1 MKKRLLAAVLCL
13 MLVMQPLTAKADNAT
28 VVTIGVDLTDS
39 QKQLMYEYFGVN
51 ENQVAV
57 IEVNNDDERKYLEG
71 IAPDSQIGRKTFSC
85 AYIEPTEAGKGINV
99 KVANLNWVTSYMI
112 ATTLTTAGIYDCNV
126 VVASPFIVS
135 GTGALTG
142 IMMAFESVT
151 GTELEEEKKEVASE
165 ELVLNGNLA
174 QQIGND
180 EATVI
185 ITEVKDTIIG
195 ENIVNAEQIEQVI
208 IDKST
213 QYDISLTDE
222 QVSMILGTMEKIAG
236 LEYDYE
242 AIKST
247 LSKIGESAAEKLGFT
262 TDTDTEEADGQ
273 AAEEVQNFFAKIVQ
287 KVKNFFKGIGE
298 WFKNLFSNQN
308 VAEENG
314 TDETEEDA
322 TESSDLGILENT
334 NDALLGEGAIIDATD
349 ESVITQPET
358 DTDSENN
365 EAAEEGE
372 STGSTLD
379 DVIISETTDS
389 FNGQEGE
396 AENADTEDST
406 VDGNVDAESE
416 DSQNGTVTDEAT
428 DSQNSTN
435 QENSTEG
442 QTSGIVVQQES
453 SDSYQTEELTGNAQ

>member
-1 MKKRLLAAVLCL
+1 M
-13 MLVMQPLTAKADNAT
+13 
-28 VVTIGVDLTDS
+28 
-39 QKQLMYEYFGVN
+39 
-51 ENQVAV
+51 
-57 IEVNNDDERKYLEG
+57 
-71 IAPDSQIGRKTFSC
+71 
-85 AYIEPTEAGKGINV
+85 
-99 KVANLNWVTSYMI
+99 
-112 ATTLTTAGIYDCNV
+112 
-126 VVASPFIVS
+126 
-135 GTGALTG
+135 
-142 IMMAFESVT
+142 
-151 GTELEEEKKEVASE
+151 
-165 ELVLNGNLA
+165 
-174 QQIGND
+174 QIGND

-273 AAEEVQNFFAKIVQ
+273 AAEEVQ

-396 AENADTEDST
+396 AENADTEDGT
-406 VDGNVDAESE
+406 VEGNVDAESE

>member
-1 MKKRLLAAVLCL
+1 MRKRLLAVALCL

-39 QKQLMYEYFGVN
+39 QEQLMYEYFGVN
-51 ENQVAV
+51 KNQVAV
-57 IEVNNDDERKYLEG
+57 IEVNNQDERKYLEG

-165 ELVLNGNLA
+165 ELVLNGNLG

-180 EATVI
+180 EATII

-213 QYDISLTDE
+213 QYNISLTDE
-222 QVSMILGTMEKIAG
+222 QVSMILGTMEKIST

-262 TDTDTEEADGQ
+262 TESDAEGADDETEA
-273 AAEEVQNFFAKIVQ
+273 QNFFAKVVQ
-287 KVKNFFKGIGE
+287 KVKDFFKSIGE
-298 WFKNLFSNQN
+298 WFKNLFTGNSAKEDA
-308 VAEENG
+308 AEEEG
-314 TDETEEDA
+314 STEEN
-322 TESSDLGILENT
+322 TDLGILQNT

-358 DTDSENN
+358 DNSEEATENTENSAGSEETDTTEGGNGTLDNSN
-365 EAAEEGE
+365 ADSTEGE
-372 STGSTLD
+372 NTGAE
-379 DVIISETTDS
+379 DVTTEEES
-389 FNGQEGE
+389 
-396 AENADTEDST
+396 AENAGT
-406 VDGNVDAESE
+406 ESE
-416 DSQNGTVTDEAT
+416 TSDSQNGSLSGTETGSEVQE
-428 DSQNSTN
+428 QST
-435 QENSTEG
+435 
-442 QTSGIVVQQES
+442 GIVIQQES
-453 SDSYQTEELTGNAQ
+453 SDSYQTEDLTGNAQ